1 MTLCNCS
8 WKRASE
14 LLAAAEKEGRSLA
27 QMVLQYQAG
36 LSGQDEGL
44 VRRQMAQRL
53 KVMRA
58 AAAQGLKGDMRSP
71 SGLIG
76 GGAKLLEAAR
86 QRGKSLSGGTTGRA
100 IVLAMAIAEVNA
112 CMGRIVAAP
121 TAGSC
126 GILPG
131 VLLALQEEKGWKD
144 EVLVDGL
151 FAAAGIGIIV
161 GKQASLAG
169 AALGC
174 QAECGVA
181 SAMAAAAAVEMAGGT
196 PRQALDA
203 AAIAL
208 KGWMGLVCDPVGGLV
223 EIPCVKRNAIGT
235 AHALAAA
242 DIALAGVPS
251 FIPLDEVVT
260 AMVQVGRSMPPALR
274 ETGEGG
280 VAACPSARALMEGFL
295 GRE

>member
-8 WKRASE
+8 WKKASE
-14 LLAAAEKEGRSLA
+14 LLAVAEKEGRSLA
-27 QMVLQYQAG
+27 QVVIEYQVS
-36 LSGQDEGL
+36 LSGQDEGII
-44 VRRQMAQRL
+44 RRNMAERL
-53 KVMRA
+53 EVMRG
-58 AAAQGLKGDMRSP
+58 AAAQGLRGEIRSP

-86 QRGKSLSGGTTGRA
+86 QRGQSLSGGTTGRA
-100 IVLAMAIAEVNA
+100 IALAMAVAEVNA

-131 VLLALQEEKGWKD
+131 VLLALQEEKGWTD

-151 FAAAGIGIIV
+151 FTAAGIGIVV
-161 GKQASLAG
+161 GKQASLSG

-181 SAMAAAAAVEMAGGT
+181 SAMAAAAAVEMAGGR
-196 PRQALDA
+196 PRQAVDA
-203 AAIAL
+203 AAIAI
-208 KGWMGLVCDPVGGLV
+208 KGWLGLVCDPVGGLV
-223 EIPCVKRNAIGT
+223 EIPCVKRNAIGA

-251 FIPLDEVVT
+251 FIPLDEVIT

-280 VAACPSARALMEGFL
+280 VAACPSARALMQGFL
-295 GRE
+295 AGV

>member
-1 MTLCNCS
+1 MTRCNCN
-8 WKRASE
+8 WKTASE
-14 LLAAAEKEGRSLA
+14 LLAEAEKACCSLA
-27 QMVLQYQAG
+27 QAVVRYQIG
-36 LSGQDEGL
+36 LTGQDEGT
-44 VRRQMAQRL
+44 VRRQMAERL
-53 KVMRA
+53 EVMKA
-58 AAAQGLKGDMRSP
+58 AAARGLKGDMVSP

-86 QRGKSLSGGTTGRA
+86 REGKSLSGGTTARA
-100 IVLAMAIAEVNA
+100 IALAMAVAEVNA

-131 VLLALQEEKGWKD
+131 VLLSLQEEKGWRD
-144 EVLVDGL
+144 DVLVDGL
-151 FAAAGIGIIV
+151 FTAAGVGIAV

-208 KGWMGLVCDPVGGLV
+208 KGWLGLVCDPVGGLV
-223 EIPCVKRNAIGT
+223 EIPCVKRNAIGA

-280 VAACPSARALMEGFL
+280 VAASPTARALMKGLLE
-295 GRE
+295 RK

>member
-1 MTLCNCS
+1 MG
-8 WKRASE
+8 E
-14 LLAAAEKEGRSLA
+14 
-27 QMVLQYQAG
+27 
-36 LSGQDEGL
+36 
-44 VRRQMAQRL
+44 RL
-53 KVMRA
+53 EIMRA
-58 AAAQGLKGDMRSP
+58 AAQRGLREDMRSP

-76 GGAKLLEAAR
+76 GGARLLEAAR
-86 QRGKSLSGGTTGRA
+86 EQGKSLSGGTTGRA
-100 IVLAMAIAEVNA
+100 IALAMAVAEVNA

-131 VLLALQEEKGWKD
+131 VLLALQAETGWKD

-151 FAAAGIGIIV
+151 FTAAGIGIVI
-161 GKQASLAG
+161 GKQASLSG

-181 SAMAAAAAVEMAGGT
+181 SAMAAAAAVEVAGGQ
-196 PRQALDA
+196 PRQAIDA

-208 KGWMGLVCDPVGGLV
+208 KGWLGLVCDPVGGLV
-223 EIPCVKRNAIGT
+223 EIPCVKRNAIGA

-242 DIALAGVPS
+242 DMALAGLPS
-251 FIPLDEVVT
+251 YIPLDEVIA
-260 AMVQVGRSMPPALR
+260 AMVQVGRSLPHSLR

-280 VAACPSARALMEGFL
+280 VAACPTARSLMRDLMG
-295 GRE
+295 